1 MKYIHRQKRTSTVLW
16 YLTRKCNLR
25 CSYCNIIKNSECYN
39 NSTLRKEI
47 PIDLAIESLER
58 FKKHNPH
65 AFHIFMGGE
74 PTLYTHLEELINF
87 CNEEKILY
95 AIVSN
100 MTDIAYKK
108 LLTLVN
114 RGIQI
119 NSITGTVDVC
129 LFDKNADKK
138 DDRYKKSKLALER
151 LHTFSQMLNVKEVV
165 AEVCITRN
173 DYHLLETL
181 LEELTKR
188 KIYADIFPIE
198 TRYNKYYDF
207 TAPVDHDLLLPY
219 DKDTIRTLERIYK
232 RSKRGELLIIGDEVI
247 KYMINYLPQNYICRI
262 PETFSTMT
270 IDSDGKVRLCMR
282 IKGTRCEELGLTV
295 PDILSKRGTYKKKIS
310 NKLSKAMILDR
321 QNYCRGCMWTC
332 AMFSD
337 LEQQGLIDFNTVSH
351 EK

>member
-1 MKYIHRQKRTSTVLW
+1 MKSMCNQKKTSTVLW

-25 CSYCNIIKNSECYN
+25 CSYCNIVKNSECYD
-39 NSTLRKEI
+39 NSVLNKEM
-47 PIDLAIESLER
+47 PIDLAIESLKR

-65 AFHIFMGGE
+65 MFHIFMGGE

-87 CNEEKILY
+87 CNKEEILY

-100 MTDIAYKK
+100 MTDVAYMK
-108 LLTLVN
+108 LLLLVN
-114 RGIQI
+114 KGIQI

-129 LFDKNADKK
+129 LFDENADKK
-138 DDRYKKSKLALER
+138 DDKYKKSQLALER
-151 LHTFSQMLNVKEVV
+151 LHALSQMPNVKEVV
-165 AEVCITRN
+165 AEVCVTRN

-188 KIYADIFPIE
+188 KIHADVFPVE

-207 TAPVDHDLLLPY
+207 TAPVDHDLLLPFN
-219 DKDTIRTLERIYK
+219 KDVIKTLEKIYK
-232 RSKRGELLIIGDEVI
+232 RSKKGELLIIGDEVI
-247 KYMINYLPQNYICRI
+247 KYMMNFLPQNYMCKI
-262 PETFSTMT
+262 PESFSTMT
-270 IDSDGKVRLCMR
+270 IDSNGKVRLCMR
-282 IKGTRCEELGLTV
+282 IKGTECENLGLTV
-295 PDILSKRGTYKKKIS
+295 PDILSKNGSYKKKIS
-310 NKLSKAMILDR
+310 DKLSKAMMLDM

-337 LEQQGLIDFNTVSH
+337 LEHQGLIDFNTVSH

>member
-1 MKYIHRQKRTSTVLW
+1 MRYMHRQRRTSTVLW

-25 CSYCNIIKNSECYN
+25 CSYCNIIRSSECYD
-39 NSTLRKEI
+39 NSVLRKEI
-47 PIDLAIESLER
+47 PIDLAIESLRR

-65 AFHIFMGGE
+65 MFHIFMGGE

-87 CNEEKILY
+87 CNREKILY

-100 MTDIAYKK
+100 MTDAAYKK
-108 LLTLVN
+108 LLSLLN
-114 RGIQI
+114 KGIQI
-119 NSITGTVDVC
+119 NSITGTVDAC
-129 LFDKNADKK
+129 LFDKNVDKK
-138 DDRYKKSKLALER
+138 DDKYKKSKLALER
-151 LHTFSQMLNVKEVV
+151 LCTFSQMPNVKEVV

-173 DYHLLETL
+173 DYHLLESL
-181 LEELTKR
+181 LEELTRR

-207 TAPVDHDLLLPY
+207 AAPVDHDLLLPY
-219 DKDTIRTLERIYK
+219 DKDTIKTLEKIYK

-247 KYMINYLPQNYICRI
+247 KYMINFLPQNYKCKI
-262 PETFSTMT
+262 PQTFSTMT
-270 IDSDGKVRLCMR
+270 IDSDGKVRLCIR
-282 IKGTRCEELGLTV
+282 IKGTRCEELKLTI
-295 PDILSKRGTYKKKIS
+295 PDILSKNGKYKKKLS
-310 NKLSKAMILDR
+310 AKLSKAMMLDM